1 MSVYTGVHFQ
11 WEPSFSLAS
20 MATVL
25 LPIRSEPALPAAIP
39 SLFDDADF
47 DPFGFVDDYYEEDPA
62 EAWAAMARQCSK
74 DTIPNKSQ
82 SVPQPAQNDIAAT
95 LDLQMA
101 SGSGASSHIDA
112 GVVPALIAG
121 GGVSPLTPTRPK
133 RSLPSGVPDPTPKRR
148 RINGKTSPP
157 PAVMTMSRTPQSSST
172 SGSVCSLTDTPVS
185 ASSIDDSKDDKDEK
199 LEDFAGPADEWRTQF
214 LMAYNAMRR

>member
-1 MSVYTGVHFQ
+1 
-11 WEPSFSLAS
+11 
-20 MATVL
+20 MATDL

-74 DTIPNKSQ
+74 DTIPNESQ
-82 SVPQPAQNDIAAT
+82 SVPQPAQNDIVAT

-121 GGVSPLTPTRPK
+121 GGSF
-133 RSLPSGVPDPTPKRR
+133 
-148 RINGKTSPP
+148 
-157 PAVMTMSRTPQSSST
+157 
-172 SGSVCSLTDTPVS
+172 SV
-185 ASSIDDSKDDKDEK
+185 DSH
-199 LEDFAGPADEWRTQF
+199 
-214 LMAYNAMRR
+214 